1 MTQQQIYDELKL
13 LAEQMGL
20 MVRIEMGDFEG
31 GICTVHDKR
40 ILLVNRR
47 HHFGRRINVMARSL
61 YGAGLDQVFIKPAV
75 REVIEEEMALL
86 MGNA

>member
-31 GICTVHDKR
+31 GICTVHSKR
-40 ILLVNRR
+40 LLLINRR
-47 HHFGRRINVMARSL
+47 HHFGRRIHVMARSL
-61 YGAGLDQVFIKPAV
+61 HDAGLDQVFVKPAL
-75 REVIEEEMALL
+75 RDAIEEEMALL
-86 MGNA
+86 RNAS